1 MKYTYNLCIKEQA
14 DRIMNILIIDDHK
27 SITAMFSKYLTLKGN
42 QVTVSNVGKDGLKL
56 ILHQKF
62 DFVLLDLNLPE
73 FSGFDIINDLE
84 KKGKLRDN
92 NIVLFTASD
101 ISDTEITRLKTRGVK
116 GALRKPVN
124 LEDLNNMIMRL
135 S

>member
-1 MKYTYNLCIKEQA
+1 
-14 DRIMNILIIDDHK
+14 MNILIIDDQK
-27 SITAMFSKYLTLKGN
+27 SITGMFSKYLTLKGN
-42 QVTVSNVGKDGLKL
+42 QVTVSNNAKEGLKS
-56 ILHQKF
+56 IFHQKF
-62 DFVLLDLNLPE
+62 NFILLDLNMPE
-73 FSGFDIINDLE
+73 FSGLDIINELE
-84 KKGKLRDN
+84 KKGKLREN

-124 LEDLNNMIMRL
+124 LEDLHNMILKL

>member
-1 MKYTYNLCIKEQA
+1 
-14 DRIMNILIIDDHK
+14 MNILIIDDQK

-73 FSGFDIINDLE
+73 FSGLDIINDLE
-84 KKGKLRDN
+84 KKGKLRNN

>member
-1 MKYTYNLCIKEQA
+1 
-14 DRIMNILIIDDHK
+14 MNILIIDDQK

-101 ISDTEITRLKTRGVK
+101 ISDTEITKMKTRGVK
-116 GALRKPVN
+116 GALKKLLI
-124 LEDLNNMIMRL
+124 LEGLYSI
-135 S
+135 

>member
-1 MKYTYNLCIKEQA
+1 
-14 DRIMNILIIDDHK
+14 
-27 SITAMFSKYLTLKGN
+27 MFSKYLTLKGN
-42 QVTVSNVGKDGLKL
+42 QVTVSNVGRDGLKL

-73 FSGFDIINDLE
+73 FSGLDIINDLE

-101 ISDTEITRLKTRGVK
+101 ISDTEITRGVK
-116 GALRKPVN
+116 GALRKPVS

>member
-1 MKYTYNLCIKEQA
+1 
-14 DRIMNILIIDDHK
+14 MNILIIDDQK

-42 QVTVSNVGKDGLKL
+42 EVTVSNGGKDGLKL
-56 ILHQKF
+56 ILSQKF

-73 FSGFDIINDLE
+73 FSGLDIINDLE